1 MSMKIVAPAKVVSE
15 FPKIAWT
22 PPTAN
27 CSLHGK
33 SIKIFVAQ
41 LGPSET
47 NHLLSLRVSSQYEWE
62 LRSSSGVGAYVA
74 LGFSA
79 DSKMGDDL
87 VMACA
92 AVSKDRLRSLGLVLT
107 RTCLAEQQG

>member
-1 MSMKIVAPAKVVSE
+1 MEIVAPAKVVWE
-15 FPKIAWT
+15 FPKIVST

-27 CSLHGK
+27 CSLRGK
-33 SIKIFVAQ
+33 SIELFVEEQ
-41 LGPSET
+41 PKLT
-47 NHLLSLRVSSQYEWE
+47 FLSPRVSSGYEWE

-87 VMACA
+87 VMTCA
-92 AVSKDRLRSLGLVLT
+92 RVSRSPHTSLRLVLT
-107 RTCLAEQQG
+107 RISLTEQSG

>member
-1 MSMKIVAPAKVVSE
+1 MEIVAPAKVVLE
-15 FPKIAWT
+15 FPKIVST

-33 SIKIFVAQ
+33 SKYLLMSFV
-41 LGPSET
+41 PSKLT
-47 NHLLSLRVSSQYEWE
+47 YLSPRVSSGYEWE

-87 VMACA
+87 VMTCA
-92 AVSKDRLRSLGLVLT
+92 RVSRSPHTSLRLVLT
-107 RTCLAEQQG
+107 RISLTEQSG